1 MREAMSKMDSHYER
15 GYAKGLKDGKE
26 SVEGVDRL
34 LERYNYLKKGGMWGV
49 KPSLNAHLEGFRDA
63 LLTMGLEVEE

>member
-1 MREAMSKMDSHYER
+1 MPKLDKDYER
-15 GYAKGLKDGKE
+15 GYAKGLQDGKN

-34 LERYNYLKKGGMWGV
+34 LERYNYLEKGGMWGV

-63 LLTMGLEVEE
+63 LLTMGLEVDE